1 MPKKKS
7 PYELDFEEYIRNSE
21 PAKKEKTYAWATAIG
36 LQQVDGLTPSKYLF
50 ETAKRNIDGEI
61 SVAEATSIIDS
72 YYESK
77 VNRSSG
83 DDGRTEEADKVSS
96 RIAQILSEKS
106 FNFSP
111 SYLIAL
117 HGRLFDGIFKFAGK
131 IRDYDISKKEWVL
144 DGDSV
149 MYGAAFELKAAL
161 DYDFEQERHFSYKNL
176 TLEEI
181 VKHITFFVSR
191 LWQIHAFGEGNTRT
205 TAVFTIKYL
214 RSLGFDADNEL
225 FAENSWYF
233 RNALVRANYNNLQK
247 GIHENSEFLEK
258 FFRNLLLK
266 EHNELKNRFLH
277 IRAKDFLEIKEKNV
291 TVNYGKVTAK
301 NKNITQNVTEN
312 DKNITVKDETVTR
325 NTKKATVNN
334 KNITRNVTVNNK
346 NVTQKDK
353 NVTVNHGKITVNDK
367 NVTLNITV
375 KLTQTQKKILNMI
388 KENSCITQNE
398 IASKLNIA
406 RETVNRNMKK
416 LQQEKIIQR
425 LGADKNG
432 SWKILQ

>member
-1 MPKKKS
+1 MAKKKS

-21 PAKKEKTYAWATAIG
+21 PAKKEKTYAWTTAIG

-77 VNRSSG
+77 TDRSG
-83 DDGRTEEADKVSS
+83 NDNERTEEADKVSS

-117 HGRLFDGIFKFAGK
+117 HGRLFAGIFKFAGK
-131 IRDYDISKKEWVL
+131 IRDYDISKKEWLL

-214 RSLGFDADNEL
+214 RSLGFNADNEL

-247 GIHENSEFLEK
+247 GIHENPEFLEK
-258 FFRNLLLK
+258 FFRNLLLG

-277 IRAKDFLEIKEKNV
+277 IRAKDFLEIKENDKNV
-291 TVNYGKVTAK
+291 TANYGKVTA
-301 NKNITQNVTEN
+301 NNENDTRNVKKVSVN
-312 DKNITVKDETVTR
+312 DKNV
-325 NTKKATVNN
+325 
-334 KNITRNVTVNNK
+334 TRNVTVNSENISVNNK
-346 NVTQKDK
+346 
-353 NVTVNHGKITVNDK
+353 
-367 NVTLNITV
+367 NITV
-375 KLTQTQKKILNMI
+375 KLTQTQKDILNLI
-388 KENSCITQNE
+388 KENPCITQNE

-432 SWKILQ
+432 SWKILR

>member
-21 PAKKEKTYAWATAIG
+21 PAKKEKTYAWTTAIG

-77 VNRSSG
+77 TDRSG
-83 DDGRTEEADKVSS
+83 NDNERTEEADKVSS

-117 HGRLFDGIFKFAGK
+117 HGRLFAGIFKFAGK

-176 TLEEI
+176 TLEET

-214 RSLGFDADNEL
+214 RSLGFNADNEL

-233 RNALVRANYNNLQK
+233 RNALVCANYNNLQK
-247 GIHENSEFLEK
+247 GIHENPEFLEK
-258 FFRNLLLK
+258 FFRNLLLG

-277 IRAKDFLEIKEKNV
+277 IRAKDFLEIKENDKNV
-291 TVNYGKVTAK
+291 TANYGKVTA
-301 NKNITQNVTEN
+301 NNENDTRNVKKVSVN
-312 DKNITVKDETVTR
+312 DKNV
-325 NTKKATVNN
+325 
-334 KNITRNVTVNNK
+334 TRNVTVNSENISANNK
-346 NVTQKDK
+346 
-353 NVTVNHGKITVNDK
+353 
-367 NVTLNITV
+367 NITV
-375 KLTQTQKKILNMI
+375 KLTQTQKDILNLI
-388 KENSCITQNE
+388 KENPCITQNE

-432 SWKILQ
+432 SWKILR